1 MKISVII
8 PTYNASKYIARQ
20 LKRLKDQ
27 SAEIAEIIVI
37 DSESADDTV
46 KIAEAMGAKCFRIKS
61 ADFDHGGTR
70 NIAYGQSAGDI
81 VGFLTQDALPADNL
95 AIARIARPIF
105 ENPDVAAVCGR
116 QLPNEETGLFGSHLR
131 LYNYPG
137 KSFTRSIE
145 DRDKYGIKT
154 VFLSDSFAAYRR
166 TDLDAIGGFKK
177 NLLFGEDTHA
187 CARLILRGK
196 KVVYRADACVFHSH
210 DYTAIQEFKRYFD
223 IGCFHQSEKW
233 ILEQFGGAEREGIK
247 FLESEL
253 MYILS
258 HNRLDALLVWPFRI
272 AMKYSGYRLGKKQR
286 ILPFWLK
293 SRLSMAPYWWHRQKS
308 KRI

>member
-1 MKISVII
+1 MKVSIII
-8 PTYNASKYIARQ
+8 PTHNASKYISRQ

-27 SAEIAEIIVI
+27 STEIAEIIVI

-46 KIAEAMGAKCFRIKS
+46 EIAEAEGAKCFRIKM

-70 NIAYGQSAGDI
+70 NIAYRQSAGDI
-81 VGFLTQDALPADNL
+81 VVFLTQDALPADNL
-95 AIARIARPIF
+95 AVARIVRPIV
-105 ENPDVAAVCGR
+105 EKPDVAAVCGR
-116 QLPNEETGLFGSHLR
+116 QLPNVDAGLFGAHLR
-131 LYNYPG
+131 LFNYPE

-166 TDLDAIGGFKK
+166 TDLDAIGGFKEH
-177 NLLFGEDTHA
+177 LLFGEDTHA
-187 CARLILRGK
+187 CAKLILDGK
-196 KVVYRADACVFHSH
+196 KVAYNADACVFHSH

-247 FLESEL
+247 FLKSEL
-253 MYILS
+253 RYILS
-258 HNRLDALLVWPFRI
+258 HNRLDALLIWPFRI
-272 AMKYSGYRLGKKQR
+272 AMKYSGYRLGKNQK
-286 ILPFWLK
+286 ILPFWLR
-293 SRLSMAPYWWHRQKS
+293 SRLSMAPYWWHKQKS
-308 KRI
+308 KGI

>member
-1 MKISVII
+1 MKISIII
-8 PTYNASKYIARQ
+8 PTHNASKYISWQ
-20 LKRLKDQ
+20 LKRLKGQ
-27 SAEIAEIIVI
+27 SAGITEIIVI
-37 DSESADDTV
+37 DSESTDDTV
-46 KIAEAMGAKCFRIKS
+46 KIAEAEGAKCFRIKS

-81 VGFLTQDALPADNL
+81 VVFLTQDALPADNL
-95 AIARIARPIF
+95 AIAKIVRPIVKDS
-105 ENPDVAAVCGR
+105 DVAAVCGR
-116 QLPNEETGLFGSHLR
+116 QLPNVDAGLFGAHLR
-131 LYNYPG
+131 LFNYPG

-154 VFLSDSFAAYRR
+154 IFLSDSFAAYRR
-166 TDLDAIGGFKK
+166 TDLDAIGGFKE
-177 NLLFGEDTHA
+177 NLLFGEDMYA
-187 CARLILRGK
+187 CAKLILNGK
-196 KVVYRADACVFHSH
+196 KVAYRADACVFHSH

-233 ILEQFGGAEREGIK
+233 ILGQFGGAEREGIR
-247 FLESEL
+247 FLKSEL

-258 HNRLDALLVWPFRI
+258 HNRFDLLLIWPFRI
-272 AMKYSGYRLGKKQR
+272 AMKYSGYRLGKNQK